1 MLRESDDLEWQ
12 ALDLQTMDL
21 QTVPLPAID
30 VQEDAAVQDGFIAD
44 YVPLDQ
50 STVLMLGI
58 LELLHAEH
66 EEGRPHVSLAVIC
79 KRLGIRM
86 STLQRLM
93 TALSEQA
100 LVEVFTQKERLV
112 AALTAGGEE
121 VSLALQAA

>member
-1 MLRESDDLEWQ
+1 MLREYDAYPEQ
-12 ALDLQTMDL
+12 AET
-21 QTVPLPAID
+21 PAQIETS
-30 VQEDAAVQDGFIAD
+30 VEEGFLSD
-44 YVPLDQ
+44 YVPLDN

-66 EEGRPHVSLAVIC
+66 EQGRAVVSLAAIC
-79 KRLGIRM
+79 KRLGVRM

-100 LVEVFTQKERLV
+100 LVEVVTQKERLV
-112 AALTAGGEE
+112 ASLTKGGEE

>member
-1 MLRESDDLEWQ
+1 MLLE
-12 ALDLQTMDL
+12 LD
-21 QTVPLPAID
+21 AYE
-30 VQEDAAVQDGFIAD
+30 VQEGYASESSQ
-44 YVPLDQ
+44 LDTAQ
-50 STVLMLGI
+50 LDTSAVLMLGI

-66 EEGRPHVSLAVIC
+66 EQGRSYVSLAVIC
-79 KRLGIRM
+79 KRLDIRM

-121 VSLALQAA
+121 VSMVLQAA

>member
-1 MLRESDDLEWQ
+1 MLREYDEYPEQ
-12 ALDLQTMDL
+12 AET
-21 QTVPLPAID
+21 PAQ
-30 VQEDAAVQDGFIAD
+30 VETSVEEGFLSD
-44 YVPLDQ
+44 YVPLDN

-66 EEGRPHVSLAVIC
+66 EQGRAFVSLAAIC
-79 KRLGIRM
+79 KRLGVRM

-100 LVEVFTQKERLV
+100 LVEVVMQKERLV
-112 AALTAGGEE
+112 ARLTKGGEE

>member
-1 MLRESDDLEWQ
+1 MLREYDNYQ
-12 ALDLQTMDL
+12 AYTEAQ
-21 QTVPLPAID
+21 
-30 VQEDAAVQDGFIAD
+30 QEETQREEGFLAD

-66 EEGRPHVSLAVIC
+66 EQGRAVVSLAVIC

-100 LVEVFTQKERLV
+100 LVEVSTQKERLV
-112 AALTAGGEE
+112 ASLTKSGEE
-121 VSLALQAA
+121 VSLALLAA

>member
-1 MLRESDDLEWQ
+1 MLREFDDVPEYVETGLDQ
-12 ALDLQTMDL
+12 APLDQA
-21 QTVPLPAID
+21 PLDQAR
-30 VQEDAAVQDGFIAD
+30 VEEGFLSD

-66 EEGRPHVSLAVIC
+66 VQGRAVVSLAVIC

-100 LVEVFTQKERLV
+100 LVEVVTQKDRLV
-112 AALTAGGEE
+112 ASLTKNGEE

>member
-1 MLRESDDLEWQ
+1 MLLDHDYFEES
-12 ALDLQTMDL
+12 
-21 QTVPLPAID
+21 
-30 VQEDAAVQDGFIAD
+30 VQENYTYDHAQ
-44 YVPLDQ
+44 LDQ

-66 EEGRPHVSLAVIC
+66 EEGRAHVSLAVVC

>member
-1 MLRESDDLEWQ
+1 MLLESDYC
-12 ALDLQTMDL
+12 
-21 QTVPLPAID
+21 
-30 VQEDAAVQDGFIAD
+30 DAQDEVAFE
-44 YVPLDQ
+44 YPQLDQ
-50 STVLMLGI
+50 SAVLMLGI

-66 EEGRPHVSLAVIC
+66 EEGRAHVSLAVIC

-100 LVEVFTQKERLV
+100 LVDVFTHKERLV

>member
-1 MLRESDDLEWQ
+1 MLLENDLTVLQDD
-12 ALDLQTMDL
+12 A
-21 QTVPLPAID
+21 TVDTA
-30 VQEDAAVQDGFIAD
+30 VVDAGFIAD
-44 YVPLDQ
+44 YVPLDN

-66 EEGRPHVSLAVIC
+66 AQGRAAVSLAVIC

-100 LVEVFTQKERLV
+100 LVTVWTEKDRLV
-112 AALTAGGEE
+112 ATLTASGEE
-121 VSLALQAA
+121 VSRALQAA

>member
-1 MLRESDDLEWQ
+1 MLREFDDVPEYVET
-12 ALDLQTMDL
+12 ALDQA
-21 QTVPLPAID
+21 PLDQAPLDQAR
-30 VQEDAAVQDGFIAD
+30 VEEGFLSD

-66 EEGRPHVSLAVIC
+66 VQGRAVVSLAVIC

-100 LVEVFTQKERLV
+100 LVEVVTQKDRLV
-112 AALTAGGEE
+112 ASLTKNGEE

>member
-1 MLRESDDLEWQ
+1 MLLENDDAVL
-12 ALDLQTMDL
+12 AHD
-21 QTVPLPAID
+21 TV
-30 VQEDAAVQDGFIAD
+30 VQEGFIAD
-44 YVPLDQ
+44 YVALDN

-66 EEGRPHVSLAVIC
+66 EQGRTQVSLAVIC

-100 LVEVFTQKERLV
+100 LVVVSNHKERLV
-112 AALTAGGEE
+112 AALTASGEE

>member
-1 MLRESDDLEWQ
+1 MLREYDDVS
-12 ALDLQTMDL
+12 ANAGLQHE
-21 QTVPLPAID
+21 AD
-30 VQEDAAVQDGFIAD
+30 VEAGFLSD

-66 EEGRPHVSLAVIC
+66 TAGRAQVSLAVLC

-93 TALSEQA
+93 TALSEQT
-100 LVEVFTQKERLV
+100 LVEVFTQKARLV
-112 AALTAGGEE
+112 ATLTASGQD
-121 VSLALQAA
+121 VAQALQTA

>member
-1 MLRESDDLEWQ
+1 MLLEN
-12 ALDLQTMDL
+12 D
-21 QTVPLPAID
+21 QTVLHDDATVD
-30 VQEDAAVQDGFIAD
+30 DTVVQEGFIAD
-44 YVPLDQ
+44 YVPLDN

-66 EEGRPHVSLAVIC
+66 EQGRAFVSLAVIC

-100 LVEVFTQKERLV
+100 LVELSTQKERLV
-112 AALTAGGEE
+112 AALTQSGEE
-121 VSLALQAA
+121 VSLALQAT